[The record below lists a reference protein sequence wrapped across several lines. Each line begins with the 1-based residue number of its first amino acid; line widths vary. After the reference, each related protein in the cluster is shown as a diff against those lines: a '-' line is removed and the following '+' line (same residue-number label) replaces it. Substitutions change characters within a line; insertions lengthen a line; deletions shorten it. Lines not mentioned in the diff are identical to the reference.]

1 MKIYK
6 DLFNNIISAENL
18 FLAWDKFKNGK
29 RNKKDVRLFEWNLE
43 ENIFR
48 LHRDLKNKT
57 YKHGAYHA
65 FKISDPKP
73 RNIHKAQ
80 VRDRILHHAVF
91 QVLNPLFE
99 PCFISASF
107 SCREDYGT
115 HKGVQYLQ
123 DILRKASK
131 NGSISCFA
139 LKCDIKKFFDSIDHD
154 ILISILKRKIKD
166 EDAIWLLEQVISSF
180 STCSLLGTE
189 KGVPIGNLTS
199 QLFANIYMNE
209 FDQFVKNNLR
219 VKYFLRYTDD
229 FLVLS
234 EDMAYLENL
243 LPEIVSFLGDNLS
256 VKIHEEKTKIQKI
269 SWGIDFLGYIAF
281 NKYKLVRTKTKR
293 RIIKKFKRK
302 LIECSQGH
310 ISKNSL
316 SQSLQSYL
324 GFLYHANTHKIQRC
338 FKNQFYFCVNK
349 EYSKNY

>member
-1 MKIYK
+1 MKVYK

-18 FLAWDKFKNGK
+18 FLAWDKFKSGK
-29 RNKKDVRLFEWNLE
+29 RSKKDVRLFEWNLE
-43 ENIFR
+43 ENIFK

-73 RNIHKAQ
+73 RNVHKAQ
-80 VRDRILHHAVF
+80 VRDRILHHAIF

-99 PCFISASF
+99 PGFISASF

-123 DILRKASK
+123 DVLRKASK

-139 LKCDIKKFFDSIDHD
+139 LKCDIKKFFDNIDHD
-154 ILISILKRKIKD
+154 ILISILKRKVKD
-166 EDAIWLLEQVISSF
+166 EDTVWLLKQIISSF

-189 KGVPIGNLTS
+189 RGVPIGNLTS

-209 FDQFVKNNLR
+209 FDQFVKNSLR

-229 FLVLS
+229 FLALS
-234 EDMAYLENL
+234 EDRTYLENL
-243 LPEIVSFLGDNLS
+243 LPEIISFLGDNLS
-256 VKIHEEKTKIQKI
+256 VKIHEEKTFIQKI
-269 SWGIDFLGYIAF
+269 SRGVDFLGYIVF
-281 NKYKLVRTKTKR
+281 NKHKLVRTKTKK
-293 RIIKKFKRK
+293 RIIKKFESKICNFTHG
-302 LIECSQGH
+302 L
-310 ISKNSL
+310 ISKKSL

-324 GFLYHANTHKIQRC
+324 GFLGHGESFLTEEY
-338 FKNQFYFCVNK
+338 FKKKFLKSCK
-349 EYSKNY
+349 L